1 MSKKSVSNTSVK
13 HGKFSIMP
21 LGVGGGRAYLFQAC
35 LRERGV
41 IEKGGGVFSLADSD
55 F

>member
-21 LGVGGGRAYLFQAC
+21 LGVRGEGLFIPSMFEGGRVIERRAYL
-35 LRERGV
+35 V
-41 IEKGGGVFSLADSD
+41 
-55 F
+55 

>member
-21 LGVGGGRAYLFQAC
+21 LGVGGEGLFIPSMFEGEGSN
-35 LRERGV
+35 RE
-41 IEKGGGVFSLADSD
+41 GGGGDLV
-55 F
+55 